1 MLIEISRP
9 IFKCEMDE
17 NIFFS
22 RLYKLPNHNSVNDK
36 GLSVYLTL
44 SENSKEAAIDELQII
59 CNIWG
64 VIFKV
69 LEY

>member
-1 MLIEISRP
+1 
-9 IFKCEMDE
+9 MDE

-44 SENSKEAAIDELQII
+44 SENSKEVAIEELQII
-59 CNIWG
+59 CNFWG
-64 VIFKV
+64 VTFKV
-69 LEY
+69 LE

>member
-36 GLSVYLTL
+36 GLNVSLTL
-44 SENSKEAAIDELQII
+44 NEDSKEAVIEELQII

-64 VIFKV
+64 VTFKV

>member
-1 MLIEISRP
+1 MLIKIARP
-9 IFKCEMDE
+9 VFKCEMDE

-22 RLYKLPNHNSVNDK
+22 RLYKLANHNSVNDN
-36 GLSVYLTL
+36 GLSLSLTL
-44 SENSKEAAIDELQII
+44 SENSKEAAVEELQII

-64 VIFKV
+64 VTFKV